1 MADKRAGSIFVSSFV
16 AGLLLTAGIF
26 APRAWEPVPE
36 PYFGLEEPAADSSSP
51 PAKDSSLPRPAERL
65 ALNDGQ
71 AIHPGSAAA
80 MRSAIAVG
88 QVVPS
93 PVATSRPE
101 PAAPVLAAQVPPT
114 TLLNTP
120 PTAEVQSAESA
131 QSASQPNHQ
140 PVEESLRALVVRV
153 QTARPPAEKVE
164 PSLAPSRLPEPP
176 SEAGPLAEANSP
188 AEAIPP
194 TEAGSLAHESLGS
207 APLPGDEWVDPDSVN
222 WSDAPSQSAQ
232 PKPAAAPAPRI
243 GLRGPVAGGLRGEPA
258 QGLRPR
264 LRVAER
270 LLGRDRVAIADSTD
284 GPSPAM
290 PARQQPPSIHV
301 WPVAA
306 KLGHQ
311 LEQIASTAASADGAA
326 SGPWATEA
334 IARLRA
340 VAATAGPGDPAA
352 ESELVT
358 LGESVHA
365 GMGIAD
371 STADHASAS
380 LVRRAALALARRVAV
395 WRSAAGLF
403 AVMSG
408 PPPVAAAPIDA
419 AAHAIIATET
429 AKLLDSIERFEVSLS
444 PVDAAL
450 AATALGALEATG
462 HPGTPGVAKA
472 VRDHYLSANVR
483 VAVHQQFLEKML
495 PETTVM
501 TGPVDEF
508 VMGRKVRGTRTVEQ
522 STKVRFTPDSDEI
535 CFDLEVH
542 GDVSSRTVT
551 DAAGVSLTSHGDSS
565 FTVRKPIKI
574 CSEGLLFGNATGV
587 ASNRTQLANVQTSF
601 DSVPIMRSVVRNIVR
616 NQHDESLPQANRE
629 VIDRIINT
637 SCREVDAQSEPKFA
651 EIAERIREQIW
662 SPMVRLGLEPTPV
675 GMETTPTTAT
685 LRLRLAGDDQ
695 LAAHTPRP
703 RTPADAMLSLQVH
716 DSTINN
722 ALERLELGGRRL
734 SLEELIRLMCE
745 RIGVEQRVPDDL
757 PEGVTVSFAK
767 VQPLRVECRDG
778 LVHVRVALD
787 AIESGRRN
795 WYDIVAHVAYKP
807 SAVSPQVFL
816 EREGPVQLSGPGH
829 QGRIEFAL
837 RTIFSKIFPKERP
850 IPLLPERMVGNPR
863 LAGMHAVQTVSND
876 GWFSLALGLR
886 EPAAVAAEPAK
897 TASDRRKPFFK

>member
-1 MADKRAGSIFVSSFV
+1 M
-16 AGLLLTAGIF
+16 
-26 APRAWEPVPE
+26 P
-36 PYFGLEEPAADSSSP
+36 
-51 PAKDSSLPRPAERL
+51 
-65 ALNDGQ
+65 
-71 AIHPGSAAA
+71 
-80 MRSAIAVG
+80 
-88 QVVPS
+88 
-93 PVATSRPE
+93 
-101 PAAPVLAAQVPPT
+101 
-114 TLLNTP
+114 
-120 PTAEVQSAESA
+120 
-131 QSASQPNHQ
+131 
-140 PVEESLRALVVRV
+140 
-153 QTARPPAEKVE
+153 
-164 PSLAPSRLPEPP
+164 
-176 SEAGPLAEANSP
+176 
-188 AEAIPP
+188 
-194 TEAGSLAHESLGS
+194 HESLGT

-222 WSDAPSQSAQ
+222 WSDAPPGTAR
-232 PKPAAAPAPRI
+232 PAPAATPTPRI
-243 GLRGPVAGGLRGEPA
+243 GLRGPGAGGLRGEA
-258 QGLRPR
+258 SRPR

-270 LLGRDRVAIADSTD
+270 LLGRDRVAIADSAG
-284 GPSPAM
+284 GPTPAM
-290 PARQQPPSIHV
+290 PAPPQPPNIKA
-301 WPVAA
+301 WPAA
-306 KLGHQ
+306 VKLSQQ
-311 LEQIASTAASADGAA
+311 LEQIASTAAAAEGAA
-326 SGPWATEA
+326 TGPWATEA
-334 IARLRA
+334 SGRLRA

-352 ESELVT
+352 ETALVT

-380 LVRRAALALARRVAV
+380 IVRRAALALARRVAV

-403 AVMSG
+403 AVING
-408 PPPVAAAPIDA
+408 PSAGTLTAPIDA
-419 AAHAIIATET
+419 AAHATIAMET
-429 AKLLDSIERFEVSLS
+429 AKLLDSIERFEVSLA
-444 PVDAAL
+444 PADAAL
-450 AATALGALEATG
+450 AATALAALEATG

-483 VAVHQQFLEKML
+483 VAVQQPFLEKML

-501 TGPVDEF
+501 TGPVDEI
-508 VMGRKVRGTRTVEQ
+508 VMGRKVRGTRTVER
-522 STKVRFTPDSDEI
+522 STTVRFTPDSDEI

-551 DAAGVSLTSHGDSS
+551 DAAGVSLTSNGDSS

-574 CSEGLLFGNATGV
+574 CSEGLLFGNATGI

-616 NQHDESLPQANRE
+616 NQHDENLPQANRE

-637 SCREVDAQSEPKFA
+637 SCREVDAQSEPKFG
-651 EIAERIREQIW
+651 EIAERIRERVW

-685 LRLRLAGDDQ
+685 LRLRLAGASQ

-722 ALERLELGGRRL
+722 ALERLELGGRRF
-734 SLEELIRLMCE
+734 SLEELIRLMCD
-745 RIGVEQRVPDDL
+745 RLGVEQRIPDDL

-787 AIESGRRN
+787 SIESGRRN

-807 SAVSPQVFL
+807 SPVAPQVFL

-837 RTIFSKIFPKERP
+837 RTIFSKVFPKERP
-850 IPLLPERMVGNPR
+850 IPLLPERMVENPR
-863 LAGMHAVQTVSND
+863 LAGMHAVQAVSTD

-886 EPAAVAAEPAK
+886 APATVAAEPAK
-897 TASDRRKPFFK
+897 TASDRRKPLFR

>member
-26 APRAWEPVPE
+26 APQAWEPVPE
-36 PYFGLEEPAADSSSP
+36 PYFGLEEPAIEAAAA
-51 PAKDSSLPRPAERL
+51 PAESIPAPRPAERL
-65 ALNDGQ
+65 ALNDTQ
-71 AIHPGSAAA
+71 NIQPGSAAA
-80 MRSAIAVG
+80 MSSALAAIPTQPSPIAAVIPG
-88 QVVPS
+88 PAVPS
-93 PVATSRPE
+93 PPSD
-101 PAAPVLAAQVPPT
+101 PPI
-114 TLLNTP
+114 
-120 PTAEVQSAESA
+120 AEVQPAESV
-131 QSASQPNHQ
+131 ASQPTPNQ
-140 PVEESLRALVVRV
+140 PQGEESLRALVVRV
-153 QTARPPAEKVE
+153 QTARPAAQQVP
-164 PSLAPSRLPEPP
+164 PPPPPSRLPEPP
-176 SEAGPLAEANSP
+176 FEAGPLSE
-188 AEAIPP
+188 IR
-194 TEAGSLAHESLGS
+194 SLPETGPMAHESLGS

-222 WSDAPSQSAQ
+222 WSDAPPGTAR
-232 PKPAAAPAPRI
+232 PKPSAAPAPRI
-243 GLRGPVAGGLRGEPA
+243 GLRGQGAAGLRGDTT
-258 QGLRPR
+258 RPR
-264 LRVAER
+264 LRVADR
-270 LLGRDRVAIADSTD
+270 LLGRDRVAIADSAG
-284 GPSPAM
+284 GPAPSM
-290 PARQQPPSIHV
+290 PAPQPPNIKV
-301 WPVAA
+301 WPVAV
-306 KLGHQ
+306 KLGQQ
-311 LEQIASTAASADGAA
+311 LEQIASAAASADGAA
-326 SGPWATEA
+326 TGPWATEA

-340 VAATAGPGDPAA
+340 VAATAGPGDPTA
-352 ESELVT
+352 ESALVT

-371 STADHASAS
+371 ATADHANAS

-395 WRSAAGLF
+395 WRSATGLF
-403 AVMSG
+403 AVIGG
-408 PPPVAAAPIDA
+408 PSTDSTTTPIDV
-419 AAHAIIATET
+419 AAHATIAMET
-429 AKLLDSIERFEVSLS
+429 ARLLDAIERFEMSLA
-444 PVDAAL
+444 PADAAL
-450 AATALGALEATG
+450 AATALAALEGTG

-483 VAVHQQFLEKML
+483 VAVQQPFLERML

-501 TGPVDEF
+501 TGPVDEI
-508 VMGRKVRGTRTVEQ
+508 VMGRKVRGTRTVER
-522 STKVRFTPDSDEI
+522 STTVRFTPDSDEI

-574 CSEGLLFGNATGV
+574 CSEGLLFGNATCI

-616 NQHDESLPQANRE
+616 NQHDENLPQANRE

-651 EIAERIREQIW
+651 EIAERVRERVW

-685 LRLRLAGDDQ
+685 LRLRLAGNSQ

-734 SLEELIRLMCE
+734 SLEELIRLMCD
-745 RIGVEQRVPDDL
+745 RLGIEQRIPDDL
-757 PEGVTVSFAK
+757 PEGVTVSFAR

-807 SAVSPQVFL
+807 ASVAPQVFL

-837 RTIFSKIFPKERP
+837 RTIFSKVFPKERP
-850 IPLLPERMVGNPR
+850 IPLLPERMVENPR
-863 LAGMHAVQTVSND
+863 LASMHAVQTVSND
-876 GWFSLALGLR
+876 GWFSLAMGLR
-886 EPAAVAAEPAK
+886 EPATVAAEPVK
-897 TASDRRKPFFK
+897 TAGERRKPFFK

>member
-36 PYFGLEEPAADSSSP
+36 PYFGLEEPAIEPAAP
-51 PAKDSSLPRPAERL
+51 PAESIPAPRPAERL
-65 ALNDGQ
+65 ALNDTQ
-71 AIHPGSAAA
+71 NMQPGSAAA
-80 MRSAIAVG
+80 MSSALATVPTQPAPIAPVIPAPA
-88 QVVPS
+88 VPATVAPAL
-93 PVATSRPE
+93 PVASASPS
-101 PAAPVLAAQVPPT
+101 APPI
-114 TLLNTP
+114 
-120 PTAEVQSAESA
+120 AEVQ
-131 QSASQPNHQ
+131 P
-140 PVEESLRALVVRV
+140 EEETLRALVVRV
-153 QTARPPAEKVE
+153 QTARPPAQTV
-164 PSLAPSRLPEPP
+164 PSPPPPSRLPEPP
-176 SEAGPLAEANSP
+176 FEAGPLSEVRP
-188 AEAIPP
+188 LP
-194 TEAGSLAHESLGS
+194 EAGPMAHESLGS

-222 WSDAPSQSAQ
+222 WSDAPPGTAR

-243 GLRGPVAGGLRGEPA
+243 GLRGQGTGGLRGEA
-258 QGLRPR
+258 ARPR

-270 LLGRDRVAIADSTD
+270 LLGRDRVAIADSAG
-284 GPSPAM
+284 GPTPAM
-290 PARQQPPSIHV
+290 APPQQPPNIKV

-306 KLGHQ
+306 KLGQQ
-311 LEQIASTAASADGAA
+311 LEQIASAAASADGAA
-326 SGPWATEA
+326 AGPWATEA

-340 VAATAGPGDPAA
+340 VAATAGPGDPTA
-352 ESELVT
+352 ESALVT

-371 STADHASAS
+371 ATADHASAS

-403 AVMSG
+403 AVISG
-408 PPPVAAAPIDA
+408 PPAGLSGAPVDA
-419 AAHAIIATET
+419 AAHATIAVET
-429 AKLLDSIERFEVSLS
+429 AKLLDSIERFEVSLA
-444 PVDAAL
+444 PADAAL
-450 AATALGALEATG
+450 AATALAALEATG

-483 VAVHQQFLEKML
+483 VAVHQAFLEKML

-565 FTVRKPIKI
+565 FTVRKSIKI
-574 CSEGLLFGNATGV
+574 CSEGLLFANATGV

-616 NQHDESLPQANRE
+616 NQHDENLPQANRE
-629 VIDRIINT
+629 VIERIINT
-637 SCREVDAQSEPKFA
+637 SCREVDAQSEPKFT
-651 EIAERIREQIW
+651 EISERIRERIW

-685 LRLRLAGDDQ
+685 LRLRLAGSAQ

-734 SLEELIRLMCE
+734 TLEELIRVMCD
-745 RIGVEQRVPDDL
+745 RLGVEQRIPDDL

-807 SAVSPQVFL
+807 ASVAPQVFL

-837 RTIFSKIFPKERP
+837 RTIFSKVFPKERP
-850 IPLLPERMVGNPR
+850 IPLLPGRMVENPR

-876 GWFSLALGLR
+876 GWFSLAMGLR
-886 EPAAVAAEPAK
+886 EPATVAAEPVK
-897 TASDRRKPFFK
+897 TAGERRKQLFK